1 MLRVVVLGASSL
13 AEVCA
18 RAIADLRSGWDVVR
32 VRDDDRDVL
41 PRLPA
46 DVALAPIELRDEAAA
61 DALLA
66 RAPAW
71 IAGIQQ
77 RGGGRL
83 VLVLEVPPRAL
94 AAVRARAATLRATLR
109 AVRVSVH
116 TLVLLTAGSV
126 ERIDAA
132 ITERIGRLIVLLST
146 AQLEEITVRGSR

>member
-18 RAIADLRSGWDVVR
+18 RAIAEARSGWDVVQ
-32 VRDDDRDVL
+32 VRDEARDAG
-41 PRLPA
+41 PRRPA
-46 DVALAPIELRDEAAA
+46 DVALAAIELRDEAAA

-83 VLVLEVPPRAL
+83 VLVLAAPHHAL
-94 AAVRARAATLRATLR
+94 AAVRARAATLRSTLR
-109 AVRVSVH
+109 AVRVAVH
-116 TLVLLTAGSV
+116 TLVLLTS
-126 ERIDAA
+126 EWIDTA
-132 ITERIGRLIVLLST
+132 ITERIGRLIVLLT
-146 AQLEEITVRGSR
+146 DGQLEEITVRGSR